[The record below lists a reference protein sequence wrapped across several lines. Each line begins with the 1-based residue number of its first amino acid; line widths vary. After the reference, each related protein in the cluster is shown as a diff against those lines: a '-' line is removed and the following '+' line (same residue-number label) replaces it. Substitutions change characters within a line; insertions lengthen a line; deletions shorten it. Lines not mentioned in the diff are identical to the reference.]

1 VWWEKWVVEK
11 PVSTMDGL
19 RVECVGNDRHDNI
32 KNILRSTVLLV
43 AAFGDKAFI
52 PSQSFITGDL
62 IWWMSPILNQL
73 NDMEL
78 IVFSMQDNADVH
90 CRHTY

>member
-1 VWWEKWVVEK
+1 VWLKKWVVEK

-19 RVECVGNDRHDNI
+19 LVECVGNRHDNI
-32 KNILRSTVLLV
+32 KNILRSTVIIV
-43 AAFGDKAFI
+43 AFFGDKALI